1 MKPYVLNLI
10 FTISLQLIFRKVAD
24 VKREKELAEK
34 RKNDPPLDLAADH
47 PVRKLISRFRK
58 ISDSKLH
65 VADLEKGSTRL
76 DLDRP
81 HPPANGKAHII
92 NIDENQPSHQNSS
105 MSRWGRFLAGAA
117 GAAPPASGPPSG
129 GNPAHPR
136 PVKPMSKFSKLL
148 ASKQDTIEEKP
159 EEEEKVKSGSRGRID
174 FSDSNHDN
182 ISHQSDGAVT
192 QRDVV
197 FSVGSHNGGPIS
209 AAEQQLINS
218 LYDIKLEIK
227 EEIDVLNQ
235 KMNKID
241 YQINEI
247 LKLFSPSSSPYSSH
261 TPSFSSRGAGGN
273 SSVGSSTSSTASNSM
288 VTSPKSSVPSSPHRH
303 ALENMPATSID
314 SSRTGTPPSRKG
326 SAGSGSSIGNG
337 SGSQGSG
344 GGSRKSSPV
353 EQVTSDSSSSRKTSK
368 KSRKSSPGSRS
379 KVAPFNDDTATQV
392 VGGITPAKDDDSVPV
407 KDRDLDIL

>member
-1 MKPYVLNLI
+1 M
-10 FTISLQLIFRKVAD
+10 
-24 VKREKELAEK
+24 KREKELAEK

-58 ISDSKLH
+58 ISDNKLQI
-65 VADLEKGSTRL
+65 ADLEKGDTKI
-76 DLDRP
+76 DIDKP
-81 HPPANGKAHII
+81 KHPANGKAHII
-92 NIDENQPSHQNSS
+92 NIDENPQQNQGNAASK
-105 MSRWGRFLAGAA
+105 WGRFLAGAA
-117 GAAPPASGPPSG
+117 GATQPPPGPPAN
-129 GNPAHPR
+129 NPTHPR
-136 PVKPMSKFSKLL
+136 PAKPSSKFAKLL
-148 ASKQDTIEEKP
+148 ANKQDTIEEKP
-159 EEEEKVKSGSRGRID
+159 EEEEKVKLSARSRPDDSG
-174 FSDSNHDN
+174 HDN
-182 ISHQSDGAVT
+182 VSHQSDGAVT

-197 FSVGSHNGGPIS
+197 FSVGSHHNSGSIS
-209 AAEQQLINS
+209 AVEQQLINS

-247 LKLFSPSSSPYSSH
+247 FKMFSPSSSPYSSH
-261 TPSFSSRGAGGN
+261 TPSFSSRGAGGGN

-353 EQVTSDSSSSRKTSK
+353 EQSASDSSRKSSK
-368 KSRKSSPGSRS
+368 KGRKSSPGSRS

-392 VGGITPAKDDDSVPV
+392 VGGITPAKDDENVPM

>member
-1 MKPYVLNLI
+1 M
-10 FTISLQLIFRKVAD
+10 
-24 VKREKELAEK
+24 KREKELAEK

-58 ISDSKLH
+58 ISDNKLH
-65 VADLEKGSTRL
+65 VADLEKGNTRL
-76 DLDRP
+76 DMDKP
-81 HPPANGKAHII
+81 NHPANGKAHII
-92 NIDENQPSHQNSS
+92 NIDENQPTHQSNS
-105 MSRWGRFLAGAA
+105 MSKWGRFLAGAA
-117 GAAPPASGPPSG
+117 GAGAPAPGPIPG
-129 GNPAHPR
+129 GNPPHPR

-148 ASKQDTIEEKP
+148 TSKQDTIEEKP
-159 EEEEKVKSGSRGRID
+159 EEEEKGKTGSRGRLD
-174 FSDSNHDN
+174 FLDSNHDN
-182 ISHQSDGAVT
+182 ISHQSEGAVT

-247 LKLFSPSSSPYSSH
+247 LKMFSPASSPYSSH

-344 GGSRKSSPV
+344 GSRKSSPV
-353 EQVTSDSSSSRKTSK
+353 DQPPSESSSRKSSK

-392 VGGITPAKDDDSVPV
+392 VGGITPAKDDDNVPV

>member
-1 MKPYVLNLI
+1 M
-10 FTISLQLIFRKVAD
+10 IFRKVAD

-58 ISDSKLH
+58 ISDNKLQ
-65 VADLEKGSTRL
+65 VADLEKGDTKI
-76 DLDRP
+76 DIVRP
-81 HPPANGKAHII
+81 RPPANGKAHII
-92 NIDENQPSHQNSS
+92 NIDENPHPNQTSS
-105 MSRWGRFLAGAA
+105 MSKWGKFLAGAA
-117 GAAPPASGPPSG
+117 QTPGGPPGGGLG

-136 PVKPMSKFSKLL
+136 PAKPMSKFSKLL

-159 EEEEKVKSGSRGRID
+159 EEEEKIKPSSRNRVD
-174 FSDSNHDN
+174 FSDSGHDN
-182 ISHQSDGAVT
+182 ISHQSDGALT

-197 FSVGSHNGGPIS
+197 FSVGSHHNNGAIS

-247 LKLFSPSSSPYSSH
+247 FKMFSPASSPYSSH

-344 GGSRKSSPV
+344 GSRKSSPI
-353 EQVTSDSSSSRKTSK
+353 EQSASETSSRKSSK

-392 VGGITPAKDDDSVPV
+392 VGGITPAEDDDNVPM

>member
-1 MKPYVLNLI
+1 MW
-10 FTISLQLIFRKVAD
+10 FQLIFRKVAD

-58 ISDSKLH
+58 ISDSRLH
-65 VADLEKGSTRL
+65 VADLEKGDTKIDIDKSK
-76 DLDRP
+76 
-81 HPPANGKAHII
+81 PPANGKAHII
-92 NIDENQPSHQNSS
+92 NIDENPMAHNQGSS
-105 MSRWGRFLAGAA
+105 VSKWGRFLAGAG
-117 GAAPPASGPPSG
+117 GATQSG
-129 GNPAHPR
+129 GWQPNNNPAHPR
-136 PVKPMSKFSKLL
+136 PAKPMSKFSKIL
-148 ASKQDTIEEKP
+148 AHKQDTIEEKP
-159 EEEEKVKSGSRGRID
+159 EEEEKIKSTSRAKCEY
-174 FSDSNHDN
+174 SDSGHDN
-182 ISHQSDGAVT
+182 LSHQSEGAVT

-197 FSVGSHNGGPIS
+197 FSVGSHNNGAIS
-209 AAEQQLINS
+209 AAERQLINS
-218 LYDIKLEIK
+218 LCDIKLEIK
-227 EEIDVLNQ
+227 EEIEVLNQ

-247 LKLFSPSSSPYSSH
+247 FKMFSPTSSPYSSH

-303 ALENMPATSID
+303 ALVNMPVTSME

-326 SAGSGSSIGNG
+326 SAGSGSSSIGNG
-337 SGSQGSG
+337 SGSG

-353 EQVTSDSSSSRKTSK
+353 EQSTTTDT
-368 KSRKSSPGSRS
+368 SRKSSKKGRKTSPGSRS
-379 KVAPFNDDTATQV
+379 KVAPFNEDATTQA
-392 VGGITPAKDDDSVPV
+392 VGGITLAKDDDNVPM